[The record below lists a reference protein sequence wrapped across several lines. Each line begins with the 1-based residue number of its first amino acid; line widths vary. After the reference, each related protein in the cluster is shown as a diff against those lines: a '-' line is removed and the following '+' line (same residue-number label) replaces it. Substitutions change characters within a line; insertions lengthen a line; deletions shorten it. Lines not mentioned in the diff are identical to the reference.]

1 MKVRNFFVVMAVVF
15 WSAVAFAEPLS
26 FSPDKGVSVTLVPD
40 KNNLT
45 VITEGKNGSKTEA
58 ISFQTEKA
66 MHVEIDDYNFDRL
79 KDFSVWYIDDGM
91 GTYSIHRIFIYI
103 PENSTFKELSP
114 ACGDEFINLKVD
126 KAKRILNST
135 YYKANEP
142 ALCVT
147 KPSRK

>member
-1 MKVRNFFVVMAVVF
+1 MKVRNFFVVMVVVF
-15 WSAVAFAEPLS
+15 WSAVALAEPLS
-26 FSPDKGVSVTLVPD
+26 FSPDKGVSITLVPD

-45 VITEGKNGSKTEA
+45 IITEGKNGSKTEA

-66 MHVEIDDYNFDRL
+66 MHVEMDDYNFDGF

-103 PENSTFKELSP
+103 PKKSTFKELSP

-126 KAKRILNST
+126 KAKKVLNST